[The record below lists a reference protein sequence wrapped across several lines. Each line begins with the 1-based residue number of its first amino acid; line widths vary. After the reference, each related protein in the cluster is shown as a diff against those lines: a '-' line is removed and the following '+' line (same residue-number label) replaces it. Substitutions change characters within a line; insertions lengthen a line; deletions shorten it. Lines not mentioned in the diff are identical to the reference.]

1 MDLFNS
7 LNISASGLAAQR
19 KRMDVITENLAN
31 ADSTSGPNGQVYRR
45 KLVMLQAVDDGDF
58 PTVLRSTETPDG
70 AVRVTGVVESQA
82 ALRRVYEP
90 GHPQAGPDGFVT
102 MPNVNP
108 LTEMIDMVTTSRAY
122 EANVTAFQATKTM
135 GQKLLELLR

>member
-19 KRMDVITENLAN
+19 ARMDVITENLAN

-45 KLVMLQAVDDGDF
+45 KLVMLQAVDDGTF
-58 PTVLRSTETPDG
+58 PTVLRNTETPDG
-70 AVRVTGVVESQA
+70 AVRVTGTVESQE